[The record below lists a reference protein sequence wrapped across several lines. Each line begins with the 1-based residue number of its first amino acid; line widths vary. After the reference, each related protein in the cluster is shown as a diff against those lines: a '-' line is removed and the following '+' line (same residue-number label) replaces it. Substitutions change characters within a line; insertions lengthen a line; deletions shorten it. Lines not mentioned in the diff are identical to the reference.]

1 MRWSRKSGRHG
12 ALPGRKRDEADPVFA
27 YRVHWVQAVLDWPGK
42 KRETVLAELE
52 QLLADDHFEA
62 NPFQRRYHLRTLD
75 RKAYAGESLQALWA
89 VLRDWGAKPNIEEEQ
104 DG

>member
-1 MRWSRKSGRHG
+1 M
-12 ALPGRKRDEADPVFA
+12 
-27 YRVHWVQAVLDWPGK
+27 
-42 KRETVLAELE
+42 
-52 QLLADDHFEA
+52 LADDHFEA